1 MQDRKVR
8 DLRGAPYVGEI
19 GGGDDRAEANAKGKA
34 DAKGAGKKG
43 AKGRGKRAL
52 APDAGDGS

>member
-1 MQDRKVR
+1 MGD
-8 DLRGAPYVGEI
+8 I
-19 GGGDDRAEANAKGKA
+19 GGGDDGAKANAKSKA

-43 AKGRGKRAL
+43 AKGRVTRAL